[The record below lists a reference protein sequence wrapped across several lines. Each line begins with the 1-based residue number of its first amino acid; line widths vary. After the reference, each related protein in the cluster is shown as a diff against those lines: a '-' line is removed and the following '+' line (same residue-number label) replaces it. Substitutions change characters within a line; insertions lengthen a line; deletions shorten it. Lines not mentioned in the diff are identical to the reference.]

1 MDWGRGVGTNGA
13 ARGLS
18 SSRGVGVV
26 AGAGS
31 LRNLRVE
38 NMSRISSSSKARV
51 LVELAGEEADESVP
65 ESFDEMGLRV
75 SKRRLSSVTMGLG

>member
-1 MDWGRGVGTNGA
+1 
-13 ARGLS
+13 
-18 SSRGVGVV
+18 
-26 AGAGS
+26 
-31 LRNLRVE
+31 
-38 NMSRISSSSKARV
+38 MSRISSSSKARV